1 LIVHVFT
8 GLVTICAFIFGCIGK
23 RDRKKMERHNSA
35 KDNHELVTAP
45 IEDAKRSDA
54 TRVAEETRYTNLEE
68 RGRYE

>member
-1 LIVHVFT
+1 
-8 GLVTICAFIFGCIGK
+8 
-23 RDRKKMERHNSA
+23 MERHNSA